1 MNDVI
6 DSSLGSFSSTSA
18 VDALPG
24 QVGQTRRPF
33 SGSRL
38 DRDRHGHHHRLMGG
52 IHPLSDLADTRRQP
66 SAARPRRTPL
76 LGHEPHQRGR
86 HRADVA
92 DCRIQSSRRVRI
104 SRHVGRRRCTGHPA
118 RRPHRLCRNR
128 TRAAPVVADRVPD
141 RCAGRHRPGHRA
153 ERHRH
158 QPCDSLCG
166 NAVTG
171 VRQHL
176 RRVQI
181 PYRRTAADRFRRWQ
195 PDGGMD
201 DMPMAVIPRRRVRH
215 RRQTAAQCAEPA
227 ADRPSNWWSAPCWAR
242 RPVSSP

>member
-1 MNDVI
+1 MTGTGTTTGSWAESTHSVI
-6 DSSLGSFSSTSA
+6 WLTRGGNR
-18 VDALPG
+18 LP
-24 QVGQTRRPF
+24 
-33 SGSRL
+33 
-38 DRDRHGHHHRLMGG
+38 
-52 IHPLSDLADTRRQP
+52 LAR
-66 SAARPRRTPL
+66 
-76 LGHEPHQRGR
+76 
-86 HRADVA
+86 
-92 DCRIQSSRRVRI
+92 
-104 SRHVGRRRCTGHPA
+104 VGRRSWGTNLISVAVIALTSLIAASNLLDVYGSAAMWAVAAVPA
-118 RRPHRLCRNR
+118 TLLGALIALCRDR

-181 PYRRTAADRFRRWQ
+181 PYRHTAADRFRRWQ

-215 RRQTAAQCAEPA
+215 RRQTAAQRAEPA
-227 ADRPSNWWSAPCWAR
+227 ADRHRLVVCALLAR